1 MIALR
6 VAVEYSKSKRIDPLD
21 ETDHPYDGLSCDQIK
36 NSFTE
41 SSIKIFLVEEDK
53 EKFDRLVENA
63 KLVITKYDVQVAS
76 YEVRKGEHFLV
87 TSYGEVT
94 VGCHL
99 INKSFEEEDI
109 PKVKQPSERMISY
122 IDPFDYK
129 IFFEQIQNLVGEGKE
144 VFITSNVNTIQNLT
158 NHEIDT
164 LHGLPGGNPDNIKNL
179 LKLYEE
185 NLKKETVAKY
195 SLPFEVRKKTTS
207 LFHAIF
213 ASRSEDGF
221 IAIKEAIYGNAK
233 KKVDAF
239 SLSDYNIIV
248 KEDEI
253 NLKNGPSEETV
264 KDVIFNKFKGQR
276 NISLR
281 KIRDFIIQD
290 THYMWRSKPLI
301 LLEKGRKIDV
311 RCIDKLRKRKCTFP
325 ENLLD
330 NMYLDFK
337 AL

>member
-21 ETDHPYDGLSCDQIK
+21 ETDRPYNGLSCDQIK

-63 KLVITKYDVQVAS
+63 KQVITKYDVQVAS

-87 TSYGEVT
+87 TGYGEVT

-99 INKSFEEEDI
+99 TNKSFEEEDI

-129 IFFEQIQNLVGEGKE
+129 ISFEQIQNLVGEGKE

-221 IAIKEAIYGNAK
+221 IAIKEAIYGNSK

-253 NLKNGPSEETV
+253 NLKNGQSAETV
-264 KDVIFNKFKGQR
+264 KDVIFNKFKGQP
-276 NISLR
+276 NITPR
-281 KIRDFIIQD
+281 KIKHFIIHD
-290 THYMWRSKPLI
+290 THYVWRKEPLI
-301 LLEKGRKIDV
+301 LLERKKKIDV
-311 RCIDKLRKRKCTFP
+311 RCNGQLRKRKNTFP
-325 ENLLD
+325 DELLD
-330 NMYLDFK
+330 FMCLDFK